1 MSDDIHC
8 SEIAPRF
15 LLVPINSFKKK
26 IMCSQT
32 KNLWTPIKI
41 FIILN
46 VWHSSLIVFT
56 LTASPFLT
64 RIYKNKIKNAHH
76 HLD

>member
-32 KNLWTPIKI
+32 KKPLDSNKNFHYLKCLAFFIDCFYLDCKSFFDANL
-41 FIILN
+41 
-46 VWHSSLIVFT
+46 
-56 LTASPFLT
+56 
-64 RIYKNKIKNAHH
+64 
-76 HLD
+76 